1 MLKPN
6 FIPKTSVKAGD
17 KTVLGTVT
25 EDPKISPSGKTMT
38 ITVKTH
44 RGTDF
49 TDRVSALGNMAVF
62 TDDAD
67 V

>member
-1 MLKPN
+1 MKAN

-49 TDRVSALGNMAVF
+49 TDRVTTVGKMAVF
-62 TDDAD
+62 TDE
-67 V
+67 